1 VTNRANNDNSNLFIL
16 RRQSREGWYWKSCFD
31 YIGHVFTTAP
41 GPASAHTN
49 TMKFKGTKNY
59 IATQDLMLSVN
70 AAATLKRPLLV
81 KGEPGTG
88 KTMLAEEVAQ
98 SLDMPLL
105 QWHIKSTTKAQ
116 QGLYEY
122 DAVSRLRDSQ
132 LGDEKV
138 KDIHNYIIKGILWQA
153 FTADHQVAL
162 LIDEI
167 DKADI
172 EFPNDLLREIDR
184 MEFYCY
190 ETRELIKAKNRPL
203 VFITSNNEKELPDA
217 FLRRCF
223 FHYIKF
229 PDAETM
235 KSIIDV
241 HFPGLK
247 KELLNAAMKTFYDV
261 RNLPG
266 LKKKPSTSELLDWL
280 KLLLAEEI
288 TPEALH
294 SKDEKVT
301 VPPLVGALL
310 KNEQDVT
317 LFEKLVFMQRHNR

>member
-1 VTNRANNDNSNLFIL
+1 MNNTAMPITKFTGSDN
-16 RRQSREGWYWKSCFD
+16 Y
-31 YIGHVFTTAP
+31 V
-41 GPASAHTN
+41 
-49 TMKFKGTKNY
+49 
-59 IATQDLMLSVN
+59 ATQDLMLAVN
-70 AAATLKRPLLV
+70 AAIVLKRPLLV

-88 KTMLAEEVAQ
+88 KTMLAEEVATA
-98 SLDMPLL
+98 LKMPLL

-132 LGDEKV
+132 LGDLDGGSRV
-138 KDIHNYIIKGILWQA
+138 KDINNYIIKGVLWQA
-153 FTADHQVAL
+153 FTAEEPVAL

-172 EFPNDLLREIDR
+172 EFPNDLLRELDR

-190 ETRELIKAKNRPL
+190 ETRQLIKAKNRPL

-229 PDAETM
+229 PDATTM
-235 KSIIDV
+235 QHIVDV
-241 HFPGLK
+241 HFPNLK
-247 KELLNAAMKTFYDV
+247 KDLLAAAMKTFYDV
-261 RNLPG
+261 RQLPG

-280 KLLLAEEI
+280 KLLLAEDI
-288 TPEALH
+288 PLEALQTQDDKI
-294 SKDEKVT
+294 SL
-301 VPPLVGALL
+301 PPLLGALL

-317 LFEKLVFMQRHNR
+317 LFEKLVFMNQRNR

>member
-1 VTNRANNDNSNLFIL
+1 
-16 RRQSREGWYWKSCFD
+16 
-31 YIGHVFTTAP
+31 
-41 GPASAHTN
+41 
-49 TMKFKGTKNY
+49 MKFQGSDQY
-59 IATQDLMLSVN
+59 IATQDLMLAVN
-70 AAATLKRPLLV
+70 ASITLRRPLLV

-88 KTMLAEEVAQ
+88 KTMLAEEVA
-98 SLDMPLL
+98 SALDMPLL

-132 LGDEKV
+132 LAGTDAERV
-138 KDIHNYIIKGILWQA
+138 RDIRNYIVKGVLWQA
-153 FTADHQVAL
+153 FTAEQPVVL

-172 EFPNDLLREIDR
+172 EFPNDLLRELDR
-184 MEFYCY
+184 MEFHVY
-190 ETRELIKAKNRPL
+190 ETRETVRARHRPL

-229 PDAETM
+229 PDADTM
-235 KSIIDV
+235 RAIVDV

-247 KELLNAAMKTFYDV
+247 RELLGAALKSFYDV
-261 RNLPG
+261 RGLPG

-280 KLLLAEEI
+280 KLLVAEDI
-288 TPEALH
+288 PMEALQ
-294 SKDEKVT
+294 SRDEKT
-301 VPPLVGALL
+301 VLPPLVGALL